1 MQGTLGSVTDDA
13 DRRDAQLWSL
23 ARQALV
29 ALIVVGALLALVD
42 STLGAA
48 LVGVA
53 LGSLVVAQVT
63 ISLRHYRRVMARPW
77 PVVAPIADDDDDW

>member
-1 MQGTLGSVTDDA
+1 VTDDA
-13 DRRDAQLWSL
+13 DRRDHQLWSL
-23 ARQALV
+23 ARQGLV
-29 ALIVVGALLALVD
+29 TLLVVGALLALID
-42 STLGAA
+42 GEAGAA

-77 PVVAPIADDDDDW
+77 PAVAPLSDDDDDW

>member
-1 MQGTLGSVTDDA
+1 MTGTLRSVTDDA
-13 DRRDAQLWSL
+13 DRRDHQLWSL
-23 ARQALV
+23 ARQGLV
-29 ALIVVGALLALVD
+29 TLLVVGALLALVD
-42 STLGAA
+42 GRAGAA

-77 PVVAPIADDDDDW
+77 PAVAPLSDDDDDW